1 MAFTLPLWRRSLC
14 AASGA
19 ICGGLAGTVMGVYQ
33 GPPGAAVMTAAQA
46 LQVGLVLGFLGWIV
60 LLLVIGAWLHYGASA
75 IALPALVNA
84 LLSSVLTVFVC
95 NALNMPF
102 LDVLLGLVIGTLVG
116 WLLCLLCGR
125 WAAVAGLKGV
135 AR

>member
-1 MAFTLPLWRRSLC
+1 MAFTLPIWRRSLC

-19 ICGGLAGTVMGVYQ
+19 ICGGLAGMVMGFYQ
-33 GPPGAAVMTAAQA
+33 GPPGAVVLTAAQA
-46 LQVGLVLGFLGWIV
+46 FQTGLVLGFIGWMV
-60 LLLVIGAWLHYGASA
+60 LLLVIGAWLHYTASA

-84 LLSSVLTVFVC
+84 LLSSVLTVFIC
-95 NALNMPF
+95 NALNIPII
-102 LDVLLGLVIGTLVG
+102 DVLVGLLIGTLVG

-125 WAAVAGLKGV
+125 WAEPGLKGV